1 MVDGSSEIV
10 LYVQAGMFSRQQ
22 NYNRKYS
29 MEKVNPDYIKALK
42 AAVKNSPYPNHM
54 SMTLDEIGIDTAQIV
69 LNLDKFHLQP
79 FGIVHGGV
87 IATMIDTAT
96 FWSGFLRLPE
106 DTGLVN
112 VDLKLNYLQSV
123 TMGRLTATGT
133 CLRPGRRIS
142 YAEASV
148 FDEDKN
154 LVAHGTSTLMA
165 LPGKGLEIGKNK
177 FLS

>member
-1 MVDGSSEIV
+1 
-10 LYVQAGMFSRQQ
+10 
-22 NYNRKYS
+22 
-29 MEKVNPDYIKALK
+29 MEKVNPDYVTALK
-42 AAVKNSPYPNHM
+42 AAVKNSPYPKHM
-54 SMTLDEIGIDTAQIV
+54 SMELDEIGCDTAQIV
-69 LNLDKFHLQP
+69 LSLDQCHLQP

-96 FWSGFLRLPE
+96 FWAAFLRLPE

-123 TMGRLTATGT
+123 TNGRLTATGS
-133 CLRPGRRIS
+133 CIRPGRSIS
-142 YAEASV
+142 YAEAKV
-148 FDEDKN
+148 VDEDNN

-165 LPGKGLEIGKNK
+165 LPGKGLEIGMNK